1 MIRPAAPDPDA
12 ARRGVERTRPART
25 PDDPAAPIVEVV
37 GLGPGAAE
45 LVTDGTLSVLR
56 SGAPTFVRTRRHPS
70 ASVLPDGTVAFDDVY
85 EQADL
90 IESVYRTI
98 VESLVESAEEHR
110 RVVYA
115 VPGSPVVA
123 EHTVELL
130 IADDRVRT
138 VLHPA
143 LSFLDLTWIRLRI
156 DPVELGVRLVD
167 GHRFEE
173 RVAEGCAP
181 MLVGQCD
188 SNFVLSD
195 IKLAF
200 EDPPVESVVLLQR
213 LGLPDERI
221 VEVAW
226 EDMDRTVDADH
237 LTSLWIPSSED
248 RDGLGTL
255 VVRFAALLED
265 LRANDPWKAEQTHDS
280 LKRFLLEE
288 SYEVL
293 ESIDG
298 YDPDTGVGAEALTS
312 ELGDLLYQV
321 VFHSALGAEAGW
333 FELSDVVS
341 SIHDKLVSRNDDL
354 LRVTGGRVADAGVDG
369 AVIVWEASKRAEH
382 GRSSAFDGIPHALP
396 AMTRAMKVQRKAEA
410 LGLERAAEDRTAE
423 LGALA
428 AAVASAPADLDAV
441 GALLDAVVDVARRAC
456 VDGEDA
462 LRRRIDADELRYRSL
477 EEPD

>member
-167 GHRFEE
+167 GRDRRAH
-173 RVAEGCAP
+173 
-181 MLVGQCD
+181 D
-188 SNFVLSD
+188 
-195 IKLAF
+195 
-200 EDPPVESVVLLQR
+200 QR
-213 LGLPDERI
+213 LRE
-221 VEVAW
+221 
-226 EDMDRTVDADH
+226 
-237 LTSLWIPSSED
+237 
-248 RDGLGTL
+248 
-255 VVRFAALLED
+255 
-265 LRANDPWKAEQTHDS
+265 
-280 LKRFLLEE
+280 
-288 SYEVL
+288 
-293 ESIDG
+293 
-298 YDPDTGVGAEALTS
+298 
-312 ELGDLLYQV
+312 
-321 VFHSALGAEAGW
+321 
-333 FELSDVVS
+333 
-341 SIHDKLVSRNDDL
+341 
-354 LRVTGGRVADAGVDG
+354 
-369 AVIVWEASKRAEH
+369 RAEVE
-382 GRSSAFDGIPHALP
+382 HAD
-396 AMTRAMKVQRKAEA
+396 
-410 LGLERAAEDRTAE
+410 ERAAF
-423 LGALA
+423 LA
-428 AAVASAPADLDAV
+428 AVDPALRDE
-441 GALLDAVVDVARRAC
+441 VARLTK
-456 VDGEDA
+456 VLVQYKNLWA
-462 LRRRIDADELRYRSL
+462 LRGEALKRPCLSCGYVQKQIVPMEGSGN
-477 EEPD
+477 E